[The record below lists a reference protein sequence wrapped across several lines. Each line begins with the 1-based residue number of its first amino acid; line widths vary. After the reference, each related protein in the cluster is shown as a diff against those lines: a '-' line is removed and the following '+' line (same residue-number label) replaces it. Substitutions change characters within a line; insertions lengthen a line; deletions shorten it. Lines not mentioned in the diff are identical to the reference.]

1 MGYKIITMK
10 RQLLLYLIKLFVG
23 IVIIIICWLALTNIF
38 VECGVIIPANYSETI
53 LEENRKRLDDIQQ
66 ITDNDLPYG
75 SKYSIFDLDY
85 NYERGTMNKSDIE
98 VTKKILLG
106 KESNLQ
112 GNYVYSVIARTE
124 EYCVIKYNIKAR
136 FNSDNKIFNYID
148 YDNLSYITMVL
159 VFLLY
164 VYIMTL
170 HLVGIWK
177 NNFEKIE
184 KITLEIEKQNLDFT
198 YEESKIKEFSNII
211 TALIKMRDALKESLY
226 QTWKIENEKNEEIA
240 ALAHD
245 IKIPLTIISGNTELL
260 KCYSSDEYSLSHL
273 QSIWGAVGKM
283 EEYINLLIKY
293 VKADR
298 IDFHEK
304 ESMPCNS
311 FSHKI
316 VSEIKEYISGSE
328 EIIKFNV
335 EKVRGTIKIDYISL
349 ERAIFNIIDNA
360 IEYKVYGDKIMC
372 FIGQKEDSYIFTI
385 CNEKGEF
392 SSQVLENGTKLFF
405 TSNNNR
411 NSIHY
416 GIGLAYANKVIQS
429 CEGELE
435 LYNSKEHGA
444 VVSIKLPIT

>member
-198 YEESKIKEFSNII
+198 YEESKIKEFSNLGNQYIGNFKKGYRQCANPSCGKRVKM
-211 TALIKMRDALKESLY
+211 TAPNRIYCSKCA
-226 QTWKIENEKNEEIA
+226 EEIDREKA
-240 ALAHD
+240 KDRMKKLRNH
-245 IKIPLTIISGNTELL
+245 
-260 KCYSSDEYSLSHL
+260 
-273 QSIWGAVGKM
+273 KM
-283 EEYINLLIKY
+283 FE
-293 VKADR
+293 AD
-298 IDFHEK
+298 
-304 ESMPCNS
+304 SM
-311 FSHKI
+311 K
-316 VSEIKEYISGSE
+316 
-328 EIIKFNV
+328 
-335 EKVRGTIKIDYISL
+335 
-349 ERAIFNIIDNA
+349 NA
-360 IEYKVYGDKIMC
+360 
-372 FIGQKEDSYIFTI
+372 
-385 CNEKGEF
+385 
-392 SSQVLENGTKLFF
+392 
-405 TSNNNR
+405 
-411 NSIHY
+411 
-416 GIGLAYANKVIQS
+416 
-429 CEGELE
+429 
-435 LYNSKEHGA
+435 
-444 VVSIKLPIT
+444 